1 MNKSFQSDEIIAV
14 VNGPV
19 LNLLG
24 TREPAVYGPVDL
36 KGLEK
41 RIEERAAE
49 LDVRVEFF
57 QSNHEGELL
66 DYLQSIQGRASGI
79 ILNPG
84 GLTHTS
90 VSLRDSLLAIEI
102 PFIEVHLSNIFNRE
116 SFRVKSLTSD
126 ISSGFISGLG
136 WFGYIL
142 ALEGIVEVL
151 KRAESQR

>member
-1 MNKSFQSDEIIAV
+1 LHKSIRSDEKIAV

-24 TREPAVYGPVDL
+24 TREPCIYGDIDL

-49 LDVRVEFF
+49 LGVQVEFF
-57 QSNHEGELL
+57 QSNHEGAIL
-66 DYLQSIQGRASGI
+66 DYLQSLMGKVSGI

-90 VSLRDSLLAIEI
+90 VTLRDSLLAIDI
-102 PFIEVHLSNIFNRE
+102 PFIEIHLSNIFDRE
-116 SFRVKSLTSD
+116 YFRVKSLISD
-126 ISSGFISGLG
+126 ISVGFISGLG

-142 ALEGIVEVL
+142 ALEGILEYL
-151 KRAESQR
+151 KNRE

>member
-1 MNKSFQSDEIIAV
+1 MHKSIPSDEKIAV
-14 VNGPV
+14 INGPV

-24 TREPAVYGPVDL
+24 TREPCIYGDIDL

-49 LDVRVEFF
+49 LGVQVEFF
-57 QSNHEGELL
+57 QSNHEGAIL
-66 DYLQSIQGRASGI
+66 DYLQSLMGKVSGI

-90 VSLRDSLLAIEI
+90 VTLRDSLLAIDI
-102 PFIEVHLSNIFNRE
+102 PFVEIHLSNIFDRE
-116 SFRVKSLTSD
+116 YFRAKSLISD
-126 ISSGFISGLG
+126 ISVGFISGLG

-142 ALEGIVEVL
+142 ALEGILEFL
-151 KRAESQR
+151 KNRE

>member
-1 MNKSFQSDEIIAV
+1 MHKSIPSDEKIAV

-24 TREPAVYGPVDL
+24 TREPCIYGDIDL

-49 LDVRVEFF
+49 LGVQVEFF
-57 QSNHEGELL
+57 QSNHEGAIL
-66 DYLQSIQGRASGI
+66 DYLQSLMGKVSGI

-90 VSLRDSLLAIEI
+90 VTLRDSLLAIDI
-102 PFIEVHLSNIFNRE
+102 PFVEIHLSNIFDRE
-116 SFRVKSLTSD
+116 YFRAKSLISD
-126 ISSGFISGLG
+126 ISVGFISGLG

-142 ALEGIVEVL
+142 ALEGILEFL
-151 KRAESQR
+151 KNRE

>member
-1 MNKSFQSDEIIAV
+1 LHKSIRSDEIIAV

-24 TREPAVYGPVDL
+24 TREPCIYGDIDL

-41 RIEERAAE
+41 RIEERAAD
-49 LDVRVEFF
+49 LGVQVEFF
-57 QSNHEGELL
+57 QSNHEGAIL
-66 DYLQSIQGRASGI
+66 DYLQSLMGKVSGI

-90 VSLRDSLLAIEI
+90 VTLRDSLLAIDI
-102 PFIEVHLSNIFNRE
+102 PFIEIHLSNIFDRE
-116 SFRVKSLTSD
+116 YFRAKSLISD
-126 ISSGFISGLG
+126 ISVGFISGLG

-142 ALEGIVEVL
+142 ALEGILEFL
-151 KRAESQR
+151 KNRE

>member
-1 MNKSFQSDEIIAV
+1 MHHSIQSGEKIAV

-24 TREPAVYGPVDL
+24 RREPSIYGEIDL

-41 RIEERAAE
+41 RIEDRATD
-49 LDVRVEFF
+49 LGVRVEFF
-57 QSNHEGELL
+57 QSNHEGEIL
-66 DYLQSIQGRASGI
+66 DYLQSAPGKVSGI

-90 VSLRDSLLAIEI
+90 VSLRDSLLAVDI
-102 PFIEVHLSNIFNRE
+102 PFIEVHLSNLFDRE
-116 SFRVKSLTSD
+116 NFRAKSLTSD
-126 ISSGFISGLG
+126 ISAGFISGLG

-142 ALEGIVEVL
+142 ALEGIVEFL
-151 KRAESQR
+151 KNRK

>member
-1 MNKSFQSDEIIAV
+1 MHKSIRSDEKIAV

-24 TREPAVYGPVDL
+24 TREPFIYGDIDL

-49 LDVRVEFF
+49 LGVQVEFF
-57 QSNHEGELL
+57 QSNHEGAIL
-66 DYLQSIQGRASGI
+66 DYLQSLVGKVSGI

-90 VSLRDSLLAIEI
+90 VTLRDSLLAIDI
-102 PFIEVHLSNIFNRE
+102 PFVEIHLSNIFDRE
-116 SFRVKSLTSD
+116 YFRTKSLISD
-126 ISSGFISGLG
+126 ISVGFISGLG

-142 ALEGIVEVL
+142 ALEGILEFL
-151 KRAESQR
+151 KNRE